1 MKRKVLL
8 IEPIALM
15 KLSTYFKLRGD
26 DVVFFKGDLKDFVIR
41 EITEECI
48 KKLNDIDSSINW
60 KLKGHYIFEF
70 IKNRRKTDLEAIGID
85 RSKYALL
92 LYPWLEHYKRYFH
105 TKEYQ
110 KHPKWDWVGVTTL
123 FTFYWK
129 ITIDTILFAKNLVKN
144 PDHRRRVGFHPTR
157 RNRGCHWYQTA
168 LWYIAHSPCRRRSR
182 RHRR

>member
-8 IEPIALM
+8 IEPNYKNKFPPIALM

-85 RSKYALL
+85 RYKYAIL
-92 LYPWLEHYKRYFH
+92 LYP
-105 TKEYQ
+105 
-110 KHPKWDWVGVTTL
+110 
-123 FTFYWK
+123 
-129 ITIDTILFAKNLVKN
+129 
-144 PDHRRRVGFHPTR
+144 
-157 RNRGCHWYQTA
+157 
-168 LWYIAHSPCRRRSR
+168 
-182 RHRR
+182 